1 MADYRNGKRVII
13 ISGPAGSGKT
23 TTALLIARHENW
35 TLISEDEEWV
45 RLKNGHP
52 VGEAR
57 TEEEQAIVQAR
68 TMERIYEELS
78 RGNNVVVEFV
88 LYQTP
93 PQPVIFYREELLRR
107 DVAVITR
114 LLKPSEDAIMARKIK
129 RGRVHDQNENVE
141 RTHARNQLACL
152 ESFYFLNDW
161 IIDTTNDGENE
172 VFDKHFRKLV
182 DADFDF
188 VWTSM

>member
-35 TLISEDEEWV
+35 TLLSEDEEWV
-45 RLKNGHP
+45 RLKKGHP

-57 TEEEQAIVQAR
+57 TEAEQAIVQAR

-78 RGNNVVVEFV
+78 RGNNVVVEFI
-88 LYQTP
+88 LYQSP

-114 LLKPSEDAIMARKIK
+114 LLKPSEDAIMERKIK
-129 RGRVHDQNENVE
+129 RGRAHDQNETVE
-141 RTHARNQLACL
+141 RTHARHQLACL
-152 ESFYFLNDW
+152 DSLYFQKDW
-161 IIDTTNDGENE
+161 IIDTTDDGEDD

-182 DADFDF
+182 DADFTS
-188 VWTSM
+188 VWASM

>member
-23 TTALLIARHENW
+23 TTAMLIARHENW
-35 TLISEDEEWV
+35 TLVSEDEEWV
-45 RLKNGHP
+45 RLKKGHP
-52 VGEAR
+52 VGEPR

-68 TMERIYEELS
+68 TMERIYVELS
-78 RGNNVVVEFV
+78 RGNNVVIEFI
-88 LYQTP
+88 LYQSP

-114 LLKPSEDAIMARKIK
+114 LLKPSEDAIMERKIK
-129 RGRVHDQNENVE
+129 RGRAHDQNETVE
-141 RTHARNQLACL
+141 RKHARHQLACL
-152 ESFYFLNDW
+152 ESLYFQKDW
-161 IIDTTNDGENE
+161 IIDTTGDGEDD

-182 DADFDF
+182 DAEFTS
-188 VWTSM
+188 VWASM